1 MEQNSNYRVLSN
13 VCVSCGV
20 RIPDIDFEIKP
31 AMRETY
37 GLFLVTAGKGIFI
50 IDGIEYPVKRGN
62 SVMLFP
68 YSSISVKA
76 YPNIMFEYKWV
87 ELTGFEIA
95 VMISRTNFSKS
106 RPVAPEIPVESL
118 FQYFDVCDD
127 NSDTVY
133 AACRTNGKVLILL
146 SYYIQYYPSRK
157 STETD
162 YIMQARDYIERNF
175 RQVSCTV
182 KSVADK
188 VQLDRTYLYRLFKE
202 ETGFSVIEYINNCR
216 IGRACTML
224 NNTDVQIKDVA
235 LSVGFSDQLY
245 FSKVF
250 RKLKGITPTEYRKKH
265 ANETTLSNFRVDF

>member
-1 MEQNSNYRVLSN
+1 
-13 VCVSCGV
+13 
-20 RIPDIDFEIKP
+20 
-31 AMRETY
+31 
-37 GLFLVTAGKGIFI
+37 
-50 IDGIEYPVKRGN
+50 
-62 SVMLFP
+62 
-68 YSSISVKA
+68 
-76 YPNIMFEYKWV
+76 
-87 ELTGFEIA
+87 
-95 VMISRTNFSKS
+95 MISR
-106 RPVAPEIPVESL
+106 PI
-118 FQYFDVCDD
+118 FQKAVLLPPKFPLKVFF
-127 NSDTVY
+127 NILMSVMTTADTVY

-188 VQLDRTYLYRLFKE
+188 VQIDRTYLYRLFKE

-224 NNTDVQIKDVA
+224 NNTNVQIKDVA

-250 RKLKGITPTEYRKKH
+250 RKLKGITPTEYRKSTQMKK
-265 ANETTLSNFRVDF
+265 TLKT

>member
-37 GLFLVTAGKGIFI
+37 GLFLVTAGKGISGATGRLFEKLVRLI
-50 IDGIEYPVKRGN
+50 ITAISNPVSSTHLYSNIIFGYAFTLMLEYGKSITELP
-62 SVMLFP
+62 LFTG
-68 YSSISVKA
+68 YSMPSIIK
-76 YPNIMFEYKWV
+76 
-87 ELTGFEIA
+87 
-95 VMISRTNFSKS
+95 
-106 RPVAPEIPVESL
+106 IPVESL

-175 RQVSCTV
+175 RDVSCTV

-188 VQLDRTYLYRLFKE
+188 VQIDRTYLYRLFKE

-224 NNTDVQIKDVA
+224 NNTNVQIKDVA

-250 RKLKGITPTEYRKKH
+250 RKLKGITPTEYRKKY
-265 ANETTLSNFRVDF
+265 ANETTL

>member
-162 YIMQARDYIERNF
+162 YIMQARDYIETFGRF
-175 RQVSCTV
+175 H
-182 KSVADK
+182 A
-188 VQLDRTYLYRLFKE
+188 RLKALP
-202 ETGFSVIEYINNCR
+202 TKFSLT
-216 IGRACTML
+216 ALTF
-224 NNTDVQIKDVA
+224 TDF
-235 LSVGFSDQLY
+235 L
-245 FSKVF
+245 
-250 RKLKGITPTEYRKKH
+250 RKKRDFRLSSTS
-265 ANETTLSNFRVDF
+265 TTAESAEPAQCLTTRMFRLRMSPSR

>member
-68 YSSISVKA
+68 YSSISVKS

-157 STETD
+157 SIETD
-162 YIMQARDYIERNF
+162 YIMQARDYI
-175 RQVSCTV
+175 
-182 KSVADK
+182 
-188 VQLDRTYLYRLFKE
+188 DRTYLYRLFKE

-224 NNTDVQIKDVA
+224 NNTNVQIKDVA

-265 ANETTLSNFRVDF
+265 ANETTL

>member
-157 STETD
+157 STDTD

-175 RQVSCTV
+175 RDVSCTV

-188 VQLDRTYLYRLFKE
+188 VQIDRTYLYRLFKE

-250 RKLKGITPTEYRKKH
+250 RKLKGITPTEYRKKY
-265 ANETTLSNFRVDF
+265 ANETTL

>member
-1 MEQNSNYRVLSN
+1 
-13 VCVSCGV
+13 V

-68 YSSISVKA
+68 YSSISVKS

-175 RQVSCTV
+175 RDVSCTV

-188 VQLDRTYLYRLFKE
+188 SRLTALTF
-202 ETGFSVIEYINNCR
+202 
-216 IGRACTML
+216 
-224 NNTDVQIKDVA
+224 TDI
-235 LSVGFSDQLY
+235 L
-245 FSKVF
+245 
-250 RKLKGITPTEYRKKH
+250 RKKRDFRLLSTS
-265 ANETTLSNFRVDF
+265 TTAESAEPAQCLTTRMFRLRMSPSR

>member
-188 VQLDRTYLYRLFKE
+188 VQPGNAEAFFVY
-202 ETGFSVIEYINNCR
+202 SIVIQR
-216 IGRACTML
+216 IICCNMRHSYDCIVFCNIPHMPEMKRIIARCHCNL
-224 NNTDVQIKDVA
+224 
-235 LSVGFSDQLY
+235 LS
-245 FSKVF
+245 
-250 RKLKGITPTEYRKKH
+250 I
-265 ANETTLSNFRVDF
+265 

>member
-1 MEQNSNYRVLSN
+1 MIPPQGDDFDSIRAEYTEMLQNQL
-13 VCVSCGV
+13 
-20 RIPDIDFEIKP
+20 
-31 AMRETY
+31 A
-37 GLFLVTAGKGIFI
+37 
-50 IDGIEYPVKRGN
+50 RGN
-62 SVMLFP
+62 NGLVKTKYLTFGVDAE
-68 YSSISVKA
+68 SIQSAK
-76 YPNIMFEYKWV
+76 PRLERIETDLLNHKCV

-127 NSDTVY
+127 SSDTVY

-188 VQLDRTYLYRLFKE
+188 VQIDRTYLYRLFKE

-224 NNTDVQIKDVA
+224 NNTNVQIKDVA

-250 RKLKGITPTEYRKKH
+250 RKLKGITPTEYRKKY
-265 ANETTLSNFRVDF
+265 ANETTL

>member
-1 MEQNSNYRVLSN
+1 MLYLRRLYGTNSNYRVLSN

-118 FQYFDVCDD
+118 F
-127 NSDTVY
+127 N
-133 AACRTNGKVLILL
+133 ILM
-146 SYYIQYYPSRK
+146 SVMTTATRFMPPVAQ
-157 STETD
+157 T
-162 YIMQARDYIERNF
+162 AR
-175 RQVSCTV
+175 C
-182 KSVADK
+182 
-188 VQLDRTYLYRLFKE
+188 
-202 ETGFSVIEYINNCR
+202 
-216 IGRACTML
+216 
-224 NNTDVQIKDVA
+224 
-235 LSVGFSDQLY
+235 
-245 FSKVF
+245 
-250 RKLKGITPTEYRKKH
+250 
-265 ANETTLSNFRVDF
+265 